1 MVVKTKFDA
10 TMHLQYLAYWHK
22 QYSILKIF
30 ILYAILRGRKKRSS
44 TQPCF
49 HDFWGFGEWWGC
61 GKDWRGGGTVPERS
75 VGMRRSRNPGKP
87 VFWEFAVSKR
97 TKSHPNKYYSKIRS
111 TTVASQAFT
120 RSAGEMES
128 CIPRI
133 PALMWIFSRLIA
145 EESMKV
151 RSFFFI
157 PRGEHPPRT

>member
-1 MVVKTKFDA
+1 M
-10 TMHLQYLAYWHK
+10 
-22 QYSILKIF
+22 KIF
-30 ILYAILRGRKKRSS
+30 ILYAIIRGRKNRRFDATMLSRYS
-44 TQPCF
+44 
-49 HDFWGFGEWWGC
+49 
-61 GKDWRGGGTVPERS
+61 GGLANAGDVARIGGAVLTVPERS

-120 RSAGEMES
+120 RSAGERES

-145 EESMKV
+145 DESMNV

>member
-10 TMHLQYLAYWHK
+10 TMLSQFQVFWRMVGMWQGLE
-22 QYSILKIF
+22 
-30 ILYAILRGRKKRSS
+30 GRS
-44 TQPCF
+44 
-49 HDFWGFGEWWGC
+49 
-61 GKDWRGGGTVPERS
+61 VPERS

-87 VFWEFAVSKR
+87 VFWEFAASKR

-120 RSAGEMES
+120 RSAGERES

-157 PRGEHPPRT
+157 PRGEHPPRA

>member
-1 MVVKTKFDA
+1 METTAF
-10 TMHLQYLAYWHK
+10 
-22 QYSILKIF
+22 S
-30 ILYAILRGRKKRSS
+30 AIIRGRKNEVLCDHAFTISS
-44 TQPCF
+44 LLANAG
-49 HDFWGFGEWWGC
+49 DVA
-61 GKDWRGGGTVPERS
+61 RIGGAVVPERS

-120 RSAGEMES
+120 RSAGERES

-145 EESMKV
+145 EESMNV

>member
-1 MVVKTKFDA
+1 MVG
-10 TMHLQYLAYWHK
+10 MWQGLE
-22 QYSILKIF
+22 
-30 ILYAILRGRKKRSS
+30 GRS
-44 TQPCF
+44 
-49 HDFWGFGEWWGC
+49 
-61 GKDWRGGGTVPERS
+61 VPERS

-120 RSAGEMES
+120 RSAGESES

-145 EESMKV
+145 EESMNV

-157 PRGEHPPRT
+157 PSGEHPPRT

>member
-1 MVVKTKFDA
+1 
-10 TMHLQYLAYWHK
+10 MHLQYPDCWRR
-22 QYSILKIF
+22 QYNLLKKTA
-30 ILYAILRGRKKRSS
+30 LYTILRGREKRSL
-44 TQPCF
+44 TRPRF
-49 HDFWGFGEWWGC
+49 HDILGV
-61 GKDWRGGGTVPERS
+61 WRMVGMWQGLEGRSVPERS

-87 VFWEFAVSKR
+87 VFWEFAASKR

-157 PRGEHPPRT
+157 PSGEHPPRT

>member
-1 MVVKTKFDA
+1 M
-10 TMHLQYLAYWHK
+10 LS
-22 QYSILKIF
+22 QYS
-30 ILYAILRGRKKRSS
+30 
-44 TQPCF
+44 
-49 HDFWGFGEWWGC
+49 
-61 GKDWRGGGTVPERS
+61 GGLANGGDVARIGGAVHGTVPERS

-87 VFWEFAVSKR
+87 VFWEFATSKR

-145 EESMKV
+145 EESMNV

-157 PRGEHPPRT
+157 PSGEHPPRT

>member
-10 TMHLQYLAYWHK
+10 TTLSQFLVFWRMVGMWQGLE
-22 QYSILKIF
+22 
-30 ILYAILRGRKKRSS
+30 GR
-44 TQPCF
+44 C
-49 HDFWGFGEWWGC
+49 
-61 GKDWRGGGTVPERS
+61 VPERS

-87 VFWEFAVSKR
+87 VFWEFAASKR

-145 EESMKV
+145 EESMNV

-157 PRGEHPPRT
+157 PSGEHPPRT

>member
-1 MVVKTKFDA
+1 
-10 TMHLQYLAYWHK
+10 MHS
-22 QYSILKIF
+22 QYS
-30 ILYAILRGRKKRSS
+30 
-44 TQPCF
+44 
-49 HDFWGFGEWWGC
+49 
-61 GKDWRGGGTVPERS
+61 GGLANGGDVARIGGAVHETVPERS

-87 VFWEFAVSKR
+87 VFWEFAASKR

-157 PRGEHPPRT
+157 PSGEQPPRT

>member
-1 MVVKTKFDA
+1 MVVKNEVRRDHAFTISS
-10 TMHLQYLAYWHK
+10 LLAN
-22 QYSILKIF
+22 
-30 ILYAILRGRKKRSS
+30 
-44 TQPCF
+44 
-49 HDFWGFGEWWGC
+49 
-61 GKDWRGGGTVPERS
+61 GGDVARIGGAVRS

-120 RSAGEMES
+120 RSAGESES

-157 PRGEHPPRT
+157 PRGEQPPRT

>member
-1 MVVKTKFDA
+1 MVD
-10 TMHLQYLAYWHK
+10 
-22 QYSILKIF
+22 
-30 ILYAILRGRKKRSS
+30 KKRSFMR
-44 TQPCF
+44 PRF
-49 HDFWGFGEWWGC
+49 HDILGVWRMVGMWQGF
-61 GKDWRGGGTVPERS
+61 PERS

-120 RSAGEMES
+120 RSAGERES

-157 PRGEHPPRT
+157 PSGEHPPRT

>member
-1 MVVKTKFDA
+1 MVVRIED
-10 TMHLQYLAYWHK
+10 
-22 QYSILKIF
+22 
-30 ILYAILRGRKKRSS
+30 S
-44 TQPCF
+44 TRPRF
-49 HDFWGFGEWWGC
+49 YNFWSFGEGWGC

-120 RSAGEMES
+120 RSAGERES

-145 EESMKV
+145 EESMNV

>member
-1 MVVKTKFDA
+1 MQKIVVDKKQSFVA
-10 TMHLQYLAYWHK
+10 TTLSR
-22 QYSILKIF
+22 YS
-30 ILYAILRGRKKRSS
+30 G
-44 TQPCF
+44 
-49 HDFWGFGEWWGC
+49 GFGEWWGC
-61 GKDWRGGGTVPERS
+61 GKDWRGVPDRS

-87 VFWEFAVSKR
+87 VFWEFAASKR

-120 RSAGEMES
+120 RSAGERES

-145 EESMKV
+145 EESMNV

-157 PRGEHPPRT
+157 PRGEQPPRT